1 MVLRNVAT
9 NYTFEQQRQEINL
22 LADDVNTIDG
32 EVTTLQSNVSSLQS
46 LQGTETTDSP
56 TFNNLTLTG
65 YIAGPASMTIDP
77 AAVGDNTG
85 TLVIAGNLQVDG
97 VTTTVNSETLT
108 VSDKNITLAS
118 NATNNSTANGAGLT
132 VAGANATLT
141 YDGTIDRWEFNKTL
155 YTNQLQ
161 VGPVHITNNAAT
173 ALVVNDGTNEK
184 FVVDSVNGKVNVG
197 SSAGGASG
205 LYIFNSNFS
214 PTAITLDGTAGS
226 ITAQGSIFCLNVEP
240 SNNIQLLDNKKLL
253 VGNASDLQIYHNG
266 SASYIHD
273 NGTGDLNLC
282 MESGSK
288 LVIQSGTS
296 GNHLAEFNYEG
307 AAELFHNGTQKFA
320 THSNGV
326 ITSGRLFI
334 NSTNAGFD
342 YNTIA
347 DTFEILTTNGSVH
360 SEFTSGAFYPAT
372 GNSKDLGINIK
383 RWKNAYVSNAI
394 YLNDRIIWGSYPS
407 NQEPTGVN
415 EGDQYYNTTDSKM
428 KIYDGSNWVDFG
440 GGSGGSSVT
449 TQITKSSSHDNWCE
463 GSGMGT
469 SCSTTNRTGV
479 SHASSTTVTM
489 TFQFNGAITNIT
501 EWKMGLATP
510 NGFTIDYAFN
520 SGGFSSTGHNGSTC
534 TEVDLTSAAASSGN
548 ITTFKLRGGGGS
560 GNTHIYMSYW
570 KINGVYISGSFEDN
584 GDQLTFTIPQ

>member
-22 LADDVNTIDG
+22 LADDVNAIDG
-32 EVTTLQSNVSSLQS
+32 EITTLQSNVSSLQS

-118 NATNNSTANGAGLT
+118 NATSNSTANGAGLT
-132 VAGANATLT
+132 VAGANATLN
-141 YDGTIDRWEFNKTL
+141 YNGTTDEWEFNKNL
-155 YTNQLQ
+155 RL
-161 VGPVHITNNAAT
+161 
-173 ALVVNDGTNEK
+173 
-184 FVVDSVNGKVNVG
+184 
-197 SSAGGASG
+197 SG
-205 LYIFNSNFS
+205 N
-214 PTAITLDGTAGS
+214 
-226 ITAQGSIFCLNVEP
+226 IFCTNVEP

-253 VGNASDLQIYHNG
+253 VGTASDLQIYHDG
-266 SASYIHD
+266 D
-273 NGTGDLNLC
+273 NSFIKDTGTGRLT
-282 MESGSK
+282 
-288 LVIQSGTS
+288 IATS
-296 GNHLAEFNYEG
+296 QLQLTN
-307 AAELFHNGTQKFA
+307 AADSEVMIRATQDSAVELYHNGTKKFE

-326 ITSGRLFI
+326 MTSGRLFI
-334 NSTNAGFD
+334 NNTNAGFD

-449 TQITKSSSHDNWCE
+449 TQITKVSSHDIWCE

-479 SHASSTTVTM
+479 SHSSSTTVTM

-501 EWKMGLATP
+501 ELKMGLATP
-510 NGFTIDYAFN
+510 NGFTIEYAFN
-520 SGGFSSTGHNGSTC
+520 SGSFSSTGHSGSTC
-534 TEVDLTSAAASSGN
+534 TEVDLTSAASSAGN
-548 ITTFKLRGGGGS
+548 ITTFKLRGGSGS

-570 KINGVYISGSFEDN
+570 KINGVYLSGSFEDN